1 MGTTVAW
8 LHRQYV
14 RRPVERGAAAS
25 PGRRLFEFEALRA
38 SDQAEGQEGGW
49 LNHDPA
55 PLS

>member
-25 PGRRLFEFEALRA
+25 PGQRLFEFEALRA
-38 SDQAEGQEGGW
+38 SDQAEGQKGGW